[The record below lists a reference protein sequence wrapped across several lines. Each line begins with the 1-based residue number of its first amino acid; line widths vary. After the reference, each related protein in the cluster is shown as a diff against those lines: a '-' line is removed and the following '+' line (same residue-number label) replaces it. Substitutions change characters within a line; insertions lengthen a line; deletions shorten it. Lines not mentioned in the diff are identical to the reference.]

1 MVVVGGEEGTEEKDV
16 DKERQESCTQGA
28 GIYCRAVC
36 SSVALTNMSC
46 GG

>member
-28 GIYCRAVC
+28 GIYCREDGMLI
-36 SSVALTNMSC
+36 SGSY
-46 GG
+46 